1 MKESLRRSENI
12 VFRGQRLEGDSEVFE
27 SARKKSGE
35 KTRLGGV
42 FVAVGFFFF
51 FLRSLK
57 KDYVESSVFSTMRSH
72 TRQGFCLPLTF
83 PG

>member
-27 SARKKSGE
+27 TAGRKVGKKQDWVGVLLL
-35 KTRLGGV
+35 LGLV
-42 FVAVGFFFF
+42 FF

-57 KDYVESSVFSTMRSH
+57 KDYVESSVFSTMRGTRDKGFVSH
-72 TRQGFCLPLTF
+72 
-83 PG
+83 